1 MHDAKDCDQH
11 CACDHAAHASS
22 DRTPSETAPGEG
34 EAAFYAVISRD
45 LELLALLHDRE
56 PTAELIETLR
66 AVAADGWFGLKAM
79 SQTTQRGSELLAAAL
94 AEMPKPLVQQTLDEL
109 AVDYAN
115 IYLVHAYRA
124 PPTESP
130 WLDQDKL
137 ERQQPM
143 FDLAEW
149 YRRHGLAA
157 ADRQVRSDDHLV
169 LQLQF
174 LSHLFARTQNGRAAE
189 EAAHF
194 MDAHILRWFGRFSEI
209 IATRCM
215 TPYFAGL
222 VTLTHGYL
230 EDLRDCLVK
239 LADAPRPVEPAKKQV
254 TSADYGVEPEQMRY
268 IPGTMPSW

>member
-1 MHDAKDCDQH
+1 MHDSKDCEHH
-11 CACDHAAHASS
+11 CGCDHAADA
-22 DRTPSETAPGEG
+22 PSERVASES
-34 EAAFYAVISRD
+34 ESAFYAVISRD

-66 AVAADGWFGLKAM
+66 AAATDGWFGLNAM
-79 SQTTQRGSELLAAAL
+79 SQTTQRGSELFAAAL
-94 AEMPKPLVQQTLDEL
+94 ADMPQPLVQTTLDEL

-174 LSHLFARTQNGRAAE
+174 LSHLFAHTHDGKAVE
-189 EAAHF
+189 EAAQF
-194 MDAHILRWFGRFSEI
+194 MDAHLLRWFGRFSEI
-209 IATRCM
+209 IAARCM

-230 EDLRDCLVK
+230 EDLRDCLAT
-239 LADAPRPVEPAKKQV
+239 LADAPRPVEPVKERV
-254 TSADYGVEPEQMRY
+254 TSADYGVEPEPTRY
-268 IPGTMPSW
+268 IPGATPSW

>member
-1 MHDAKDCDQH
+1 MHHANDCEHHCDCDYV
-11 CACDHAAHASS
+11 DHSANEHAPTQS
-22 DRTPSETAPGEG
+22 
-34 EAAFYAVISRD
+34 EAAFYAAISRD

-56 PTAELIETLR
+56 PTVELIEALR
-66 AVAADGWFGLKAM
+66 EADQGGWFGLKAT

-94 AEMPKPLVQQTLDEL
+94 AAMPRPPAQETLDEL
-109 AVDYAN
+109 AVDFAN

-174 LSHLFARTQNGRAAE
+174 LSHLFAHTHHGNAAAE
-189 EAAHF
+189 AARF

-209 IATRCM
+209 VAARCM
-215 TPYFAGL
+215 TPYYAGL
-222 VTLTHGYL
+222 VTLTEGYL
-230 EDLRDCLVK
+230 EDLREYLVK
-239 LADAPRPVEPAKKQV
+239 LADAPRPVEVVKEQV
-254 TSADYGVEPEQMRY
+254 TSADYGVEPEQTRY
-268 IPGTMPSW
+268 IPGVTPSW

>member
-1 MHDAKDCDQH
+1 MDDAKN
-11 CACDHAAHASS
+11 CDHHCECDHKADAPAE
-22 DRTPSETAPGEG
+22 RAPSES
-34 EAAFYAVISRD
+34 EAAFYAIVSRD

-56 PTAELIETLR
+56 PTAELIEALR
-66 AVAADGWFGLKAM
+66 TAAADGWFGLKAM
-79 SQTTQRGSELLAAAL
+79 SQTTQRGSELFAAAL
-94 AEMPKPLVQQTLDEL
+94 AEMPQPLVQATLDEL

-157 ADRQVRSDDHLV
+157 ADRQIRSDDHMV

-174 LSHLFARTQNGRAAE
+174 LSHLFAHTHHGKSAE
-189 EAAHF
+189 EAAQF
-194 MDAHILRWFGRFSEI
+194 MDAHILRWFGQFAEVV
-209 IATRCM
+209 AARCM
-215 TPYFAGL
+215 TPYYAGL
-222 VTLTHGYL
+222 VVLTHGYL
-230 EDLRDCLVK
+230 EDLRDCLVT
-239 LADAPRPVEPAKKQV
+239 LANAPRPVEVVKPKV

-268 IPGTMPSW
+268 IPGASPSW

>member
-1 MHDAKDCDQH
+1 MHDSKDCEHH
-11 CACDHAAHASS
+11 CGCDHAADA
-22 DRTPSETAPGEG
+22 PSERVPSES
-34 EAAFYAVISRD
+34 ESAFYAVISRD

-66 AVAADGWFGLKAM
+66 AATADGWFGLNAM
-79 SQTTQRGSELLAAAL
+79 SQMTQRGSELFAAAL
-94 AEMPKPLVQQTLDEL
+94 AEMPQPLVQTTLDEL

-174 LSHLFARTQNGRAAE
+174 LSHLFAHTHDGKAVE
-189 EAAHF
+189 EAAQF
-194 MDAHILRWFGRFSEI
+194 MDAHLLRWFGRFSEI
-209 IATRCM
+209 IAARCM

-230 EDLRDCLVK
+230 EDLRDCLAT
-239 LADAPRPVEPAKKQV
+239 LADAPRPVEPVKERV
-254 TSADYGVEPEQMRY
+254 TSADYGVEPEPTRY
-268 IPGTMPSW
+268 IPGATPSW